1 MNRFC
6 RTQELLKRGAYCAA
20 LIMLGCNFTA
30 QAQIAVLKD
39 KETPLY
45 EMPST
50 TSRKLAILAAGDTVR
65 VLQNRGLWIQLT
77 SRDQRKGWIYLGKN
91 PELNRKPKRP
101 ATLWTPE
108 PLPPGGISFH
118 LGAFSSAFTYVGK
131 ISYRNLPRMDI
142 ETTLQY
148 ATSKVASFYLLYG
161 NVRYLRPLK
170 PRYDGWLT
178 AGAGVI
184 NTVPLSAANN
194 DARSNMVINYGLGV
208 QRHLRGNNWLRADLR
223 QFNAF
228 ANQGLVNFV
237 EFTVGIT
244 IGVDWSKI

>member
-1 MNRFC
+1 MGLFC
-6 RTQELLKRGAYCAA
+6 GTPKFFRRGAYYAA
-20 LIMLGCNFTA
+20 LLTLGCNFVV
-30 QAQIAVLKD
+30 QAQTAVLKD
-39 KETPLY
+39 RETPLY

-65 VLQNRGLWIQLT
+65 VLQNRGLWIQLA
-77 SRDQRKGWIYLGKN
+77 SRGERKGWIYLGKN
-91 PELNRKPKRP
+91 SELNRKPKRP
-101 ATLWTPE
+101 ATLWKPA

-131 ISYRNLPRMDI
+131 ISYRNLPKMDI

-161 NVRYLRPLK
+161 NVRYIKPIR

-178 AGAGVI
+178 LGAGVI

-208 QRHLRGNNWLRADLR
+208 QRHLDANNWLRADLR
-223 QFNAF
+223 QFTAF
-228 ANQGLVNFV
+228 ANQGLANFV